1 MSPRLAWI
9 LAGSLAIAVAVSA
22 AAWGQVTKLQ
32 STLKHRPTF
41 VDADFG
47 QIAKYVGELTSRTF
61 ELEPGV
67 CAQVTAQWSNSLT
80 SEEFYAAVLD
90 IARAMGYVVVEEG
103 LVTKIRLAA
112 DTPQDPTPP
121 CRRYPVRNSP
131 QN

>member
-1 MSPRLAWI
+1 MDLGVRKVIVTVL
-9 LAGSLAIAVAVSA
+9 AVAA
-22 AAWGQVTKLQ
+22 AATAWGQVTKLQ
-32 STLKHRPTF
+32 STVKHRPTF
-41 VDADFG
+41 VDSDFG

-67 CAQVTAQWSNSLT
+67 CAQVTAQWSKSLT

-103 LVTKIRLAA
+103 LVTKIQLAA
-112 DTPQDPTPP
+112 DTPKDPPPP
-121 CRRYPVRNSP
+121 CRRYPVRKSP